1 MSAPTAPLL
10 VEAPPAGPRR
20 PPGRALLAVLAGLVV
35 ASGTVDVLADLT
47 ATRSESTEVFS
58 AVRALRTAGDT
69 GDVTVTALPGQR
81 DVRVRTLVHEGWTRS
96 RHGAEVVGGELRL
109 SSRCSGGALLSP
121 CETSWEVTVPE
132 GLALDMRTG
141 TGDQVLTGAF
151 GAVSAR
157 AGTGDVRWEGTGTS
171 LDART
176 GTGELELDGAVARV
190 RARTG
195 TGDVEA
201 RFERAPDDV
210 QVTTG
215 TGDATV
221 LLPGDARYDASATSD
236 LGEPHVEVPV
246 DTSSPRRVAVRTSTG
261 DAAVLVAP

>member
-1 MSAPTAPLL
+1 MSAPTAPLD
-10 VEAPPAGPRR
+10 VEAPPAAPRR
-20 PPGRALLAVLAGLVV
+20 PPGRAALAVLAGLVV
-35 ASGTVDVLADLT
+35 AFGTVDVLADLS
-47 ATRSESTEVFS
+47 ATRSESTAVFS
-58 AVRALRTAGDT
+58 GVQVLRTAGDT

-81 DVRVRTLVHEGWTRS
+81 DVRVRTLVHQGWTRAD
-96 RHGAEVVGGELRL
+96 HGAEVEGGVLELT
-109 SSRCSGGALLSP
+109 STCEGSAWLSP

-132 GLALDMRTG
+132 GLVLDLRTG

-157 AGTGDVRWEGTGTS
+157 AGTGDVRWEGAGTS
-171 LDART
+171 LDVQT

-195 TGDVEA
+195 TGDVRA
-201 RFERAPDDV
+201 RFARAPDDV

-221 LLPGDARYDASATSD
+221 LLPGDARYDASATSG
-236 LGEPHVEVPV
+236 LGELHVEVPV